1 MHTDTTQN
9 IREKKSSPWRW
20 VVLVSAIL
28 IFAGIVIFSFSMIFF
43 AKVISTAEK
52 RTYTE
57 TIGNGSDKIA
67 IVDLDFTI
75 MSPEGFVKQMK
86 KYREDKSIKAIIIH
100 VNTPGGGVAAS
111 QEMYEEVKKTRD
123 SGKPVVVSVESIN
136 ASGGYY
142 ISCGANLIVANPGSL
157 VGSIGVIMQY
167 YTFKELADKIGM
179 KENTIISGEN
189 KDTGNPFRDA
199 TERDKEYLND
209 IVMDSYDQFLDVVS
223 KERKIEKEEL
233 KKIATGRVFTGRQAK
248 ENGLIDSLGTFSDA
262 IRITARL
269 ANIDGEPVLV
279 KEKNRNNFFELFIE
293 SIVGIKDFNKNT
305 LEDMLRKP
313 LLQYKFEN

>member
-1 MHTDTTQN
+1 MQQETTQN
-9 IREKKSSPWRW
+9 STGKKSSPWRW
-20 VVLVSAIL
+20 VILVSVIL
-28 IFAGIVIFSFSMIFF
+28 FFLGIVIFSITLMFF
-43 AKVISTAEK
+43 AKAISTAERK
-52 RTYTE
+52 TYIE
-57 TIGNGSDKIA
+57 TTGNGKEKIA
-67 IVDLDFTI
+67 VVDLDFTI
-75 MSPEGFVKQMK
+75 MSPDGFVKQMK
-86 KYREDKSIKAIIIH
+86 KFREDNSIKAIIIRA
-100 VNTPGGGVAAS
+100 NTPGGGVAAS
-111 QEMYEEVKKTRD
+111 QEMYEEVKKTRN

-167 YTFKELADKIGM
+167 YTFKDLADKIGM
-179 KENTIISGEN
+179 KENTIMSGEN

-199 TERDKEYLND
+199 TEKDKEYLNE

-223 KERKIEKEEL
+223 TERKINKEEL

-262 IRITARL
+262 VRITANL
-269 ANIDGEPVLV
+269 ANIEGEPVLV
-279 KEKNRNNFFELFIE
+279 KEKIRNNFFELFIE
-293 SIVGIKDFNKNT
+293 SITGIRDFNRNA
-305 LEDMLRKP
+305 LEDMLKKP